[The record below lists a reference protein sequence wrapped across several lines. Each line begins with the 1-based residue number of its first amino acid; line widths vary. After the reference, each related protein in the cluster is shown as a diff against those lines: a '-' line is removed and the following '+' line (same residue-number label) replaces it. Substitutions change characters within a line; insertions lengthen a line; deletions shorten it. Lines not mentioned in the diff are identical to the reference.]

1 MTTIQKGKISNILDG
16 GRVATVTPY
25 FGGVVTPGLTVHF
38 SIVGELSINTPVAY
52 VLFEDG
58 TGIILARM
66 DGQGN
71 YSGVG
76 EVAASLDDI
85 IATQEDYIAGGDA

>member
-16 GRVATVTPY
+16 GKVATVTPY
-25 FGGVVTPGLTVHF
+25 FGGVVTPGLTVPF
-38 SIVGELSINTPVAY
+38 NLIGALPIKTPVAY

-71 YSGVG
+71 Y
-76 EVAASLDDI
+76 
-85 IATQEDYIAGGDA
+85 IAGGDA